1 MLRWMHELRIAPA
14 PLTTSERRL
23 VWTATLLVALT
34 RVAVASRSL
43 WDWDEALF
51 SFALRDYDVALH
63 HPHPPGFPLFI
74 AAAKIVH
81 GFGASELRALQTVS
95 LLGAV
100 ALFPLM
106 FFLARELRVP
116 FATAF
121 FSALLLVFFPNVWF
135 YGGTGLSD
143 VPSLALVLLACVL
156 LLRGCRSGGAYLA
169 GAFVLA
175 VAAGFRPQNL
185 LIGFAPS
192 MLATWSRV
200 RITRSF
206 VQPFLATAVGAVT
219 LIVSFGGA
227 ALATGGWERYWSAVS
242 EHRAYIAAV
251 DSFRSPSRPPLWK
264 LFDDF
269 FIRPY
274 RMSAINT
281 AVGALSG
288 LAIVAGILGKRK
300 PIAFALFAFGPF
312 CIVGWLML
320 DHLSASRFSIAWAPL
335 VALAAA
341 DGAAMVAAFLGAV
354 TKRPRV
360 RAIVLLVIPLGVI
373 VLMAA
378 WTLPALMIAHS
389 TESPPMQAIG
399 WVRRSLPPDARLYV
413 HGSMAPYTDLLLGDY
428 RMEVFVGEAPP
439 VWPDDRNAWLVREG
453 PVDVAQARRFSYPRM
468 PLWNIARRRYFDVSV
483 APLCPRIRF
492 GEGWYGEERS
502 GVRSFR
508 WMAGRGSVLLPP
520 AVGNSARLT
529 LRGHVPI
536 DGMPDPPAVTIA
548 VDGKAIDRFVATE
561 AVFERTYAVAS
572 RSDQPHELEIRV
584 DRVVN
589 PKRQGLGPDP
599 RDLGMRLD
607 AIAWSGTSHD
617 CATGRVSSEK
627 RLAVGG

>member
-1 MLRWMHELRIAPA
+1 MMRWMHDLRLAPA
-14 PLTTSERRL
+14 PLTRPERRL
-23 VWTATLLVALT
+23 VWMATLLVAVT

-51 SFALRDYDVALH
+51 SLALRDYDVALH

-81 GFGASELRALQTVS
+81 WIGVSELRALQAVS

-106 FFLARELRVP
+106 FLLARELRVP

-121 FSALLLVFFPNVWF
+121 FSALLLVFLPNVWF

-156 LLRGCRSGGAYLA
+156 LLRGCRSGGAYLM

-185 LIGFAPS
+185 LIGLAPS
-192 MLATWSRV
+192 LLATWWRV
-200 RITRSF
+200 RSTRSF
-206 VQPFLATAVGAVT
+206 VQPLLATAIGAGT
-219 LIVSFGGA
+219 LVISFGGA
-227 ALATGGWERYWSAVS
+227 AWATGGWERYWGAVS

-274 RMSAINT
+274 RMAAINT

-288 LAIVAGILGKRK
+288 LAILAGILGKRK
-300 PIAFALFAFGPF
+300 PVAFALVAFGPF

-341 DGAAMVAAFLGAV
+341 EGSAIVAAFLGAV

-360 RAIVLLVIPLGVI
+360 RTIALLAIPSGVI
-373 VLMAA
+373 VLMAS
-378 WTLPALMIAHS
+378 WTLPALVIAHG

-399 WVRRSLPPDARLYV
+399 WIRRSLPPDARLYV
-413 HGSMAPYTDLLLGDY
+413 HGSMAPYAALLLGDS
-428 RMEVFVGEAPP
+428 RADTFVGEAPP
-439 VWPDDRNAWLVREG
+439 VWPDDRNAWLLREG
-453 PVDVAQARRFSYPRM
+453 PVDVAHARRFSYPRM

-483 APLCPRIRF
+483 APLCPQMRF
-492 GEGWYGEERS
+492 GDGWYGEERS

-508 WMAGRGSVLLPP
+508 WMAERGSVLLPP

-529 LRGHVPI
+529 LHGYVPI
-536 DGMPDPPAVTIA
+536 DGAPQPPAVTIS
-548 VDGKAIDRFVATE
+548 VDGNAIDRFVATK
-561 AVFERTYAVAS
+561 AAFERTYDVAS
-572 RSDQPHELEIRV
+572 SSDRPHELEIRV

-607 AIAWSGTSHD
+607 TIVWTGTSHD
-617 CATGRVSSEK
+617 CATGRLTAEP
-627 RLAVGG
+627 

>member
-1 MLRWMHELRIAPA
+1 MGAVLTMLEWVQELRIAPGR
-14 PLTTSERRL
+14 LTALERRL
-23 VWTATLLVALT
+23 VWAATLLVAVT

-74 AAAKIVH
+74 AAAKIVQW
-81 GFGASELRALQTVS
+81 FGASEFRALQTVS

-121 FSALLLVFFPNVWF
+121 CSALLLVFFPNVWF

-143 VPSLALVLLACVL
+143 VPSLALVLLACGL
-156 LLRGCRSGGAYLA
+156 LLRGCRSGGAYVA

-185 LIGFAPS
+185 LIGLAPS
-192 MLATWSRV
+192 LLATWWRV

-206 VQPFLATAVGAVT
+206 AQPLLAAALGAGM
-219 LIVSFGGA
+219 LFVSFGGA
-227 ALATGGWERYWSAVS
+227 AMATGGWERYWSAVS

-288 LAIVAGILGKRK
+288 LAIVAGIFAKRK
-300 PIAFALFAFGPF
+300 PITFALLAFGPF
-312 CIVGWLML
+312 CMVGWLML

-335 VALAAA
+335 IALAAA
-341 DGAAMVAAFLGAV
+341 DGTAIVAALLGAV

-360 RAIVLLVIPLGVI
+360 RTIALLAIPAGVI

-378 WTLPALMIAHS
+378 WTLPALGIVHGM
-389 TESPPMQAIG
+389 ESPPMQAIR
-399 WVRRSLPPDARLYV
+399 WVRRSLPPESRLYV
-413 HGSMAPYTDLLLGDY
+413 HGSMAPYTDLLLEAY
-428 RMEVFVGEAPP
+428 RAETFAGKTPQ
-439 VWPDDRNAWLVREG
+439 VWPDDRNAWLIREG

-483 APLCPRIRF
+483 APLCPQMRF

-508 WMAGRGSVLLPP
+508 WMAARGSVLLPP
-520 AVGNSARLT
+520 PVGNSARLT
-529 LRGHVPI
+529 LRGYVPI
-536 DGMPDPPAVTIA
+536 DGMPGPPAVTIA
-548 VDGKAIDRFVATE
+548 VDGTAIDTFVVTDP
-561 AVFERTYAVAS
+561 VFERTYDVAS
-572 RSDQPHELEIRV
+572 GTERPRELEIRV

-589 PKRQGLGPDP
+589 PKRQGLGSDP

-607 AIAWSGTSHD
+607 AIAWSGTSDD
-617 CATGRVSSEK
+617 CMQ
-627 RLAVGG
+627 